1 VFDLVCA
8 SPVRHDF
15 AVRRIRAYA
24 AFLTLLLAGCT
35 SSGGSDPTSPPLT
48 TPTTSVSI
56 APPPSSSSS
65 SSAPAPQTVPS
76 DVPRTGPNTKP
87 GEKPPVM
94 PVAATQHTP
103 DGAKA
108 FAEFFIR
115 TIDWSAATTSATYTD
130 HYYESS
136 CSSCRTLSDSTER
149 ARRAG
154 HHYIGGR
161 MSITGVRLSAT
172 ALARSAEYT
181 AVVTFDITSFEEV
194 TRSGAFVIGD
204 GAHRDY
210 SFEVSMS
217 WRAGSWTVIDLRA
230 NT

>member
-1 VFDLVCA
+1 
-8 SPVRHDF
+8 
-15 AVRRIRAYA
+15 VRRIRAYA

-115 TIDWSAATTSATYTD
+115 TIDWGYATVSAAYMR
-130 HYYESS
+130 HYFQSS
-136 CSSCRTLSDSTER
+136 CEGCVIFADGIDKD
-149 ARRAG
+149 RRAG
-154 HHYIGGR
+154 VHYIGGR
-161 MSITGVRLSAT
+161 TSILSA
-172 ALARSAEYT
+172 AISSDFK
-181 AVVTFDITSFEEV
+181 VIVTVDITSFEKKSASEKFLTGEEAHSKLPFV
-194 TRSGAFVIGD
+194 VHLRWLRS
-204 GAHRDY
+204 
-210 SFEVSMS
+210 S
-217 WRAGSWTVIDLRA
+217 WQVVALAVQS
-230 NT
+230 